1 MLVPPP
7 PKIDSQF
14 FIKGYK
20 TPKAILTVLTILLI
34 MFTLIPLISTG
45 FMLSSG
51 EGIGP
56 GIFIFFVIFW
66 GIAFYLLRVVLW
78 NSFGKEVITLFE
90 DKISYHADF
99 KFFTDSKQEINK
111 EGLIVEIIQKT
122 ESGKT
127 FGNLKL
133 TNQNKVIETVLK
145 ADIQELTLIVQEIE
159 RATTGRYMQLASA
172 PRESSAKDDR

>member
-7 PKIDSQF
+7 PKIENQF
-14 FIKGYK
+14 FIKGHK
-20 TPKAILTVLTILLI
+20 TSKAIITVLTILLI

-45 FMLSSG
+45 FILSAG

-78 NSFGKEVITLFE
+78 NTYGKEVLTLYE

-111 EGLIVEIIQKT
+111 EGLIVEMIQNT

-145 ADIQELTLIVQEIE
+145 ADIQELTLIVKEIE
-159 RATTGRYMQLASA
+159 RATTGRYMSLASV
-172 PRESSAKDDR
+172 PREFSD